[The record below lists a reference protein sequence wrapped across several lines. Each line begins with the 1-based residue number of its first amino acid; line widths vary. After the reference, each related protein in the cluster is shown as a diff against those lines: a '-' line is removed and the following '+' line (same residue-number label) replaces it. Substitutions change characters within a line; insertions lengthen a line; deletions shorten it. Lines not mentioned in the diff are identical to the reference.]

1 VKASKNKFLM
11 AFAAGIAATVWAAT
25 GGAAP
30 TPPEDIRDIRPL
42 ILIPLWWYW
51 LAVGLVAA
59 VVLAAVVVAYRLW
72 RRRSARPLTPEQRA
86 RVALAKAESL
96 AREGR
101 CREWADVV
109 AETLRTA
116 LSARLGHDA
125 RPQTTSELASVAWI
139 QPPLDV
145 AVDVPRLLELLSS
158 CDLTRFA
165 MGRLDANSLV
175 ASTDAAREWVTRLF
189 APEPSPPTH
198 PQVAR

>member
-1 VKASKNKFLM
+1 VKASKTRVL
-11 AFAAGIAATVWAAT
+11 AAWAAGIAAAAWAAIVA
-25 GGAAP
+25 AAP
-30 TPPEDIRDIRPL
+30 APPEDIRDIRPL

-51 LAVGLVAA
+51 LAVGLVAV

-72 RRRSARPLTPEQRA
+72 RQRSAGPLTPVQRA

-101 CREWADVV
+101 CREWGDVV

-125 RPQTTSELASVAWI
+125 GPQTTSELASVAWI
-139 QPPLDV
+139 QPPLDA

-189 APEPSPPTH
+189 APEPSPSPH